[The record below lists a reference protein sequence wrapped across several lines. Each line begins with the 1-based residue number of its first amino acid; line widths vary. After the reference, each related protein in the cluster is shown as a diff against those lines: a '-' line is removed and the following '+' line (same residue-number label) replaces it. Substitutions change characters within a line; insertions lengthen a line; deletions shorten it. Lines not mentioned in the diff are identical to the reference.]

1 MKKIKKALILS
12 LSLVVFSCFFVCCG
26 NKDNDANNGSASKV
40 DTTQNSN
47 TGTTNDNSITDNIGN
62 GLEDV
67 TDGVVNHN
75 SLMNK
80 FVFKVNLTRDETIA
94 ILLTKCVKD
103 TLTCTFDFD
112 MSTIVFSD
120 FWDNEK
126 YYLVISKCDKFSLLH
141 LELVSFRARRSSIK
155 YKITPFIV
163 NKLNAEV
170 VSFSEY
176 GI

>member
-1 MKKIKKALILS
+1 MEFIVYIVLCTLIVMSIGLVCTIAKLKKHS
-12 LSLVVFSCFFVCCG
+12 
-26 NKDNDANNGSASKV
+26 
-40 DTTQNSN
+40 
-47 TGTTNDNSITDNIGN
+47 
-62 GLEDV
+62 EV